1 MSSAVS
7 IKEFDKTQ
15 LKQAKVLSGISPAIL
30 RRVFIGWLLFCF
42 VVAAI
47 VASAP
52 DLSDSFVL
60 MTLTILVLFTVAMFA
75 QNRLDEGWPAIIYLN
90 DEIGVVC
97 DPQARKYICVP
108 PHLIEGVKPTVI
120 KPNKK
125 AVAILMKENRLSNA
139 DKDILNEAVWP
150 RDDRLLANVYFTSAP
165 RLCKK
170 IRRCLEMPNN
180 LKSAAL

>member
-1 MSSAVS
+1 MNSAVNLR
-7 IKEFDKTQ
+7 EFDKTQ

-47 VASAP
+47 VAAAP

-60 MTLTILVLFTVAMFA
+60 MTLTILVVFTIVMFA
-75 QNRLDEGWPAIIYLN
+75 QNRLDEGWPAIIYL
-90 DEIGVVC
+90 DEEIGVVC

-108 PHLIEGVKPTVI
+108 LHLIEGVKATTI

-125 AVAILMKENRLSNA
+125 AVAILLKENRLSHA

-150 RDDRLLANVYFTSAP
+150 REDKLLATVYYTSSA
-165 RLCKK
+165 RLCRK
-170 IRRCLEMPNN
+170 IRKYIEMPNE
-180 LKSAAL
+180 LKRATL